1 MSINSGVQE
10 GYIQVTG
17 GKVWYWETGV
27 YKEGIPL
34 LVLHGGPGAAHDY
47 LEPVEPLSDERP
59 VIFYDQLGCG
69 DSDRPDDTSL
79 WTIERF
85 VEEVVAIRK
94 ALALEQVHILGQSWG
109 SMLAVDYMLT
119 RKPEGVTSLILSGP
133 CLSASRFVA
142 DQRAYLLGFP
152 EDIQNAILKSEASGN
167 FDFPEYQDAVVAY
180 YKRHVCCLDPWPDC
194 LNRTIE
200 KMGHAVY
207 EYMWGP
213 SEFTMSGTL
222 KDYERAERL
231 KEITVPVL
239 FTCGQYDEATPAT
252 TLYYQSMLP
261 GSEIVIFENA
271 SHDHHIEKPEEYL
284 AAVRDFLGRVEKRRP
299 L

>member
-1 MSINSGVQE
+1 MSIVQE

-17 GKVWYWETGV
+17 GKVWYRKTGIG
-27 YKEGIPL
+27 KDGIPL

-69 DSDRPDDTSL
+69 NSDRPDDKSL

-85 VEEVVAIRK
+85 VEEIILIRETFEIEK
-94 ALALEQVHILGQSWG
+94 VHILGQSWG

-119 RKPEGVTSLILSGP
+119 RKPEGVASLILSGP
-133 CLSASRFVA
+133 CLSTSRFVA
-142 DQRAYLLGFP
+142 DQRAYLPAFT
-152 EDIQNAILKSEASGN
+152 EDIQNTILKSEASGN
-167 FDFPEYQDAVVAY
+167 FDSPEYQDAIMVY
-180 YKRHVCCLDPWPDC
+180 YKRHVCRSDPWPDC

-200 KMGHAVY
+200 KMGHEVY

-213 SEFTMSGTL
+213 SEFTMSGIL

-231 KEITVPVL
+231 KEIIMPVL

-252 TLYYQSMLP
+252 TKYYQSMLP
-261 GSEIVIFENA
+261 GSEIVFFENA
-271 SHDHHIEKPEEYL
+271 SHNHHIEKSEEYL
-284 AAVRDFLGRVEKRRP
+284 AVVRDFLRRVEKMT
-299 L
+299 

>member
-1 MSINSGVQE
+1 MSINSGAVQE

-17 GKVWYWETGV
+17 GRVWYRKAGAD
-27 YKEGIPL
+27 KKGIPL

-69 DSDRPDDTSL
+69 YSDRPDNTSL
-79 WTIERF
+79 WIIERF
-85 VEEVVAIRK
+85 VEEIVLIRN
-94 ALALEQVHILGQSWG
+94 ALALEKAHILGQSWG

-119 RKPEGVTSLILSGP
+119 REPEGITSLILSGP
-133 CLSASRFVA
+133 CISASRFAA
-142 DQRAYLLGFP
+142 DQRTYLLEFP
-152 EDIQNAILKSEASGN
+152 EDIQKTILKSEASGN
-167 FDFPEYQDAVVAY
+167 FDSPEYQDAIMAY
-180 YKRHVCCLDPWPDC
+180 YERHVCCLDSRPDC

-239 FTCGQYDEATPAT
+239 FTCGQYDEATPAAT
-252 TLYYQSMLP
+252 MYYQSMLP
-261 GSEIVIFENA
+261 GSEIVVFENA
-271 SHDHHIEKPEEYL
+271 SHNHHIEKPEEYL
-284 AAVRDFLGRVEKRRP
+284 AAVRNFLGGVEKRSQ
-299 L
+299 